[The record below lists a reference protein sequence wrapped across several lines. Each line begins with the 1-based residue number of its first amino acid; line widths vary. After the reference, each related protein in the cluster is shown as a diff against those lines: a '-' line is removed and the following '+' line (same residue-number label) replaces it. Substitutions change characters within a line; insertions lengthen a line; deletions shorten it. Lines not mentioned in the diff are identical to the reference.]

1 MRNKKALHREIV
13 KRGRRKQV
21 IEKPMNHIRRHND
34 EVGMGTQRKIGGKGG
49 KESKL
54 GIYRSVTKKPDSL

>member
-1 MRNKKALHREIV
+1 M
-13 KRGRRKQV
+13 
-21 IEKPMNHIRRHND
+21 IEKPMNHIRRRND

-49 KESKL
+49 KKSKL